1 MINKTGYPSIDEE
14 HLKNVSYFKKNPIIP
29 NISVYDSL
37 IMLSK
42 FYRNECA
49 VDCLDLQV
57 SYNKLIDNSVI
68 ISRAL
73 KELGIKKGDI
83 VTVSMPNFYQAI
95 AVFFAANRIGAVTT
109 FLNSSSNVEEVK
121 YYLNLFESSLF
132 INFDKTREY
141 NEAIKNSTKVKNVV
155 TLNKMDINKK
165 DFNINKKMGYDDLI
179 SFNDLESVSKYYTKF
194 INPYQ
199 SKKNDSLILFTSG
212 STGNPKS
219 VVLTNENILASG
231 IYLKNSSNLKP
242 VKNEKCL
249 VCVPF
254 AYPYGF
260 ATSTLLTLLC
270 GRTAVLGP
278 NLNKDNISYYL
289 SKNPN
294 IIFGSPALLEMIM
307 RNVPQSHDLSSVH
320 TFISGGDFLTP
331 SQKEKGEKFFKDH
344 NGNVEMS
351 NGSGNAETV
360 GAGTNHY
367 GIDVKAD
374 TVGKVLTGS
383 YPIIIDPET
392 FEEKKYN
399 EEGTLCISG
408 KNVFKEYYKEPELT
422 KEAKFEYNGK
432 TYFNTGTNGILYED
446 GYFKLTGRAS
456 RFFIMSTLNKV
467 YLDHVQNAINM
478 IDIVDECAVVK
489 QENQDLLFVP
499 KAYIVLKDDV
509 YDLDRAKDYIL
520 TMCNGTISNENSS
533 VELKKYEIPTD
544 IEFIDQLPRKSGTE
558 KIDYD
563 YLENMNKSV
572 KVKKLK

>member
-1 MINKTGYPSIDEE
+1 MTNKTGYPSIDKE
-14 HLKNVSYFKKNPIIP
+14 HLKDVSYFKKNPIIP

-37 IMLSK
+37 VMLSK
-42 FYRNECA
+42 FYRDECA
-49 VDCLDLQV
+49 VDCLDLQI
-57 SYNKLIDNSVI
+57 SYNKLIDNAVI
-68 ISRAL
+68 ISRAF
-73 KELGIKKGDI
+73 KELGVKKGDI
-83 VTVSMPNFYQAI
+83 ITVSMPNFYQAVAI
-95 AVFFAANRIGAVTT
+95 FLAANRIGAVTT
-109 FLNSSSNVEEVK
+109 FLNSYSNVEEVK
-121 YYLNLFESSLF
+121 HYLNLFESSLF
-132 INFDKTREY
+132 VNFDKTRSY
-141 NEAIKNSTKVKNVV
+141 NEDIKKSTKVRNVI
-155 TLNKMDINKK
+155 TLDRLDINKK
-165 DFNINKKMGYDDLI
+165 EFSPSKEMGYDDFI

-194 INPYQ
+194 VNPYQ
-199 SKKNDSLILFTSG
+199 SKNNDSLILFTSG

-231 IYLKNSSNLKP
+231 IYLKNSSNLKA
-242 VKNEKCL
+242 VRKEKCL

-270 GRTAVLGP
+270 GRTAILGP
-278 NLNKDNISYYL
+278 DLNKDNISYYL

-307 RNVPQSHDLSSVH
+307 RNVTQELDLSSVH

-331 SQKEKGEKFFKDH
+331 SQKEKGEEFFKLH
-344 NGNVEMS
+344 NSDVEMS

-367 GIDVKAD
+367 GIDVKPD

-392 FEEKKYN
+392 LEEKKYN

-422 KEAKFEYNGK
+422 KEAKFEYNGR

-489 QENQDLLFVP
+489 QEDQDLLFVP
-499 KAYIVLKDDV
+499 KVYVVLKEGIN
-509 YDLDRAKDYIL
+509 DLDEAKNYIL
-520 TMCNGTISNENSS
+520 SKCKSVISNGVSS
-533 VELKKYEIPTD
+533 AKLKEYEIPAD
-544 IEFIDQLPRKSGTE
+544 IEFIDELPRKSGTE

-563 YLENMNKSV
+563 YLENINRKV
-572 KVKKLK
+572 KVKTLK